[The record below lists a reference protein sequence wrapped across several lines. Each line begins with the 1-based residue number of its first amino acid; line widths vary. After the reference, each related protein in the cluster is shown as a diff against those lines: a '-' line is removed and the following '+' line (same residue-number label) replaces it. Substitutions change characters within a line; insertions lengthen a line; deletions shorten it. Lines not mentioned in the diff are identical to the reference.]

1 MERLGVDADLSQS
14 AENLRPS
21 RRFSDI
27 AYLLLKEKKE
37 PIKYQDLAMAVLEK
51 AGIPDGEN
59 RAKLLA
65 KIHTEVNMD
74 SRFQPQ
80 GKGLCGL
87 KEWSHKPA
95 PYKVVEIPRP
105 EPQRTSNRLRKELE
119 LLDETAE
126 PGAEE
131 EEHGE
136 PEEPQEPEGEF

>member
-1 MERLGVDADLSQS
+1 MEVDRDLSQPT
-14 AENLRPS
+14 ENLRPG

-27 AYLLLKEKKE
+27 AYLLLRERKE
-37 PIKYQDLAMAVLEK
+37 PIKYQELAAAVLEK

-59 RAKLLA
+59 RAKILA
-65 KIHTEVNMD
+65 KIHTEVNLD

-105 EPQRTSNRLRKELE
+105 EPPRTSNRLRKELE

-126 PGAEE
+126 PETEE
-131 EEHGE
+131 EERGE